1 MKGRH
6 ACGAPTRYAVPRAAA
21 DGNGV
26 PGAAR
31 GNAAP
36 QTAAGNAEIARGVQ
50 RKCGRWLVMWS
61 AWRQTYTGF
70 ACFTRE
76 PVIVDEARIE
86 RFLERIEQVEMA
98 VFASRR

>member
-6 ACGAPTRYAVPRAAA
+6 ACGAPTRYAVPR
-21 DGNGV
+21 
-26 PGAAR
+26 
-31 GNAAP
+31 
-36 QTAAGNAEIARGVQ
+36 TAAGNAEIARGVQ